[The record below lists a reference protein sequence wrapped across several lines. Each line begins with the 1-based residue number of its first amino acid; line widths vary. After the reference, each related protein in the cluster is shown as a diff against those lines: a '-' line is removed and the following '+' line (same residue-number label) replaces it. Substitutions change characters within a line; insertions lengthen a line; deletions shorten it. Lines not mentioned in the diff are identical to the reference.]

1 MDFGLTEEQAAVRDL
16 ARSFA
21 QKELAPKAEE
31 LDATGE
37 FPVASQKKLA
47 ELGLLGVNVP
57 AAYGGSEMGV
67 VALNLALTEIAAACA
82 SNAVTMSVTNM
93 VGEMIA
99 KFGSEGL
106 KQRYLPKLCS
116 GEAVAGAF
124 CLSEPQSASDA
135 AGLKSTAVRDGD
147 FWVLNGTKMWITS
160 GAYAGVLVVMAR
172 TGGPEA
178 GSRGISAFIVEPGF
192 EGFSTGPAEK
202 KMGLK
207 GSNTVPVIL
216 EDCRVPASNL
226 LGNEGD
232 GFKIAMTAL
241 DGGRITIGSMANGI
255 ARAALEAAAKYATER
270 EAFGRPIGHFGA
282 MQHKLA
288 DMATGLEAAQLM
300 VYRGALLKEASAT
313 TGRRFTREA
322 ARAKLFATENAKR
335 VCDEALQIHGGYGY
349 VRDFPVERYYR
360 DVRVTT
366 IFEGTTEIQK
376 LVIARDIIKNVGA

>member
-1 MDFGLTEEQAAVRDL
+1 MDFAFTEEQQAVAEL

-21 QKELAPKAEE
+21 ARELAPHAAH
-31 LDATGE
+31 LDETGE
-37 FPVASQKKLA
+37 FPAENQKKLA

-57 AAYGGSEMGV
+57 EALGGAEMGV
-67 VALNLALTEIAAACA
+67 VPLNLALYEVARVCA

-93 VGEMIA
+93 VAEIISR
-99 KFGSEGL
+99 FGSAEL
-106 KQRYLPKLCS
+106 RSKYVPEITS
-116 GEAVAGAF
+116 GRAVAGAF

-135 AGLKSTAVRDGD
+135 GGLTSTAVRDGD
-147 FWVLNGTKMWITS
+147 SWVLNGTKMWITS

-172 TGGPEA
+172 TAGKEA
-178 GSRGISAFIVEPGF
+178 GSRAISAFIVEPGF
-192 EGFSTGPAEK
+192 PGFSTGPAEK

-216 EDCRVPASNL
+216 EDCRVPAANL
-226 LGNEGD
+226 LGEIGD

-255 ARAALEAAAKYATER
+255 ARAALDAAGRYALER
-270 EAFGRPIGHFGA
+270 EAFGKKIATFGA
-282 MQHKLA
+282 IQDKIA
-288 DMATGLEAAQLM
+288 DMATGLHAAELM
-300 VYRGALLKEASAT
+300 VYRAAWLKEQSAR
-313 TGRRFTREA
+313 TGARFTREA

-349 VRDFPVERYYR
+349 VREFPVERYYR

-366 IFEGTTEIQK
+366 IFEGTSEIQK
-376 LVIARDIIKNVGA
+376 LVIARDVIASVGG